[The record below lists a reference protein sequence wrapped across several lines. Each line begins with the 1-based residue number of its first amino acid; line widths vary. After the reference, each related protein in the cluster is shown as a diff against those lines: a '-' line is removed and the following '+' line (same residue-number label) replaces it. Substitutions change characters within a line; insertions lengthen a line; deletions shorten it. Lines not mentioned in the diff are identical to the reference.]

1 MKWGFILPTQNLFIT
16 SQTSPEAHWLR
27 LFVHNAGGMGSIP
40 GWGRSACYAPKN
52 KTKSIKTF
60 HIWASLVTQ
69 TVKNLPVMRETWVWS
84 LGWEIPWR
92 REWQPTPV
100 FLPGESH
107 EQRSL
112 VSYSPWGRSELDMTD
127 RLTHTCAVTR
137 ALLSFTYWG
146 FSGGARGKESACQ
159 CKRLRRCEFLP

>member
-40 GWGRSACYAPKN
+40 GWEDLHVMHPKN

-146 FSGGARGKESACQ
+146 FSGGAHGKESACQ